1 MNEFK
6 FDATKGDDDDDD
18 DDEEKKG
25 TRVDGRRER
34 KKKKREGKERDG
46 RVYLFYSSSK
56 ETSASTERKV
66 SERSLPTVS
75 STMRTWRQRHGHGEW
90 IRVIENHW
98 SFKLATRRCH
108 YRVDLPLPSPTT
120 PALPRFTSHSPPPRP
135 TEPLFILFSRMPPL
149 SLSLSLSTAPSC
161 RPASSPP
168 PASFLFSHV
177 GLDTR
182 RLFLRFARSARA
194 PRVLNYTDSAT

>member
-1 MNEFK
+1 ME
-6 FDATKGDDDDDD
+6 G
-18 DDEEKKG
+18 
-25 TRVDGRRER
+25 ER
-34 KKKKREGKERDG
+34 KRKKEKERDG

-56 ETSASTERKV
+56 ETSASTEWKV

-135 TEPLFILFSRMPPL
+135 TEPLFILFSRVPSLNL
-149 SLSLSLSTAPSC
+149 SLSLS
-161 RPASSPP
+161 PP
-168 PASFLFSHV
+168 PLLVVLPLLPPQPCFFPFLP
-177 GLDTR
+177 R
-182 RLFLRFARSARA
+182 R
-194 PRVLNYTDSAT
+194 V

>member
-1 MNEFK
+1 ME
-6 FDATKGDDDDDD
+6 G
-18 DDEEKKG
+18 EG
-25 TRVDGRRER
+25 
-34 KKKKREGKERDG
+34 KKKKGGKERDG
-46 RVYLFYSSSK
+46 RIYLFYSSSK

-135 TEPLFILFSRMPPL
+135 TEPLFILFSRVP

-161 RPASSPP
+161 PAPSSPKP
-168 PASFLFSHV
+168 CLFPFLP
-177 GLDTR
+177 R
-182 RLFLRFARSARA
+182 R
-194 PRVLNYTDSAT
+194 V

>member
-1 MNEFK
+1 ME
-6 FDATKGDDDDDD
+6 G
-18 DDEEKKG
+18 EG
-25 TRVDGRRER
+25 
-34 KKKKREGKERDG
+34 KKKKGGKERDG

-135 TEPLFILFSRMPPL
+135 TEPLFILFSRVPSLSFSLHRPFLSCPLLPQTLPL
-149 SLSLSLSTAPSC
+149 SFSPTSGLILADSSSVSLALPVHPES
-161 RPASSPP
+161 
-168 PASFLFSHV
+168 
-177 GLDTR
+177 
-182 RLFLRFARSARA
+182 
-194 PRVLNYTDSAT
+194 

>member
-1 MNEFK
+1 ME
-6 FDATKGDDDDDD
+6 G
-18 DDEEKKG
+18 
-25 TRVDGRRER
+25 ER
-34 KKKKREGKERDG
+34 KRKKEKERDG

-56 ETSASTERKV
+56 ETSASTEWKV

-135 TEPLFILFSRMPPL
+135 TEPLFILFSRVPSLNL
-149 SLSLSLSTAPSC
+149 SLSLS
-161 RPASSPP
+161 PP
-168 PASFLFSHV
+168 PLLVVLPLLPPNPASFLFSHV
-177 GLDTR
+177 GFDTR